1 MGHPKKLK
9 KAYERPRRPWVLQRI
24 KDERELAEKYG
35 LKNKREI
42 WKAESTI
49 KRYRRE
55 IRNILAEIAGMRP
68 TEHTK
73 RKEADILASLKRKGI
88 LGESTNL
95 EDVLE
100 LDVEHI
106 LDRRLQTCVHKKGL
120 ANSPKHARQLIVHG
134 HIAVNDRRVTIPS
147 YIVDRDVEREIDYY
161 EYAPKTITDITGEAD
176 MGVEA
181 VNEG

>member
-1 MGHPKKLK
+1 MGEG
-9 KAYERPRRPWVLQRI
+9 AN
-24 KDERELAEKYG
+24 LA
-35 LKNKREI
+35 
-42 WKAESTI
+42 
-49 KRYRRE
+49 
-55 IRNILAEIAGMRP
+55 
-68 TEHTK
+68 
-73 RKEADILASLKRKGI
+73 
-88 LGESTNL
+88 
-95 EDVLE
+95 DVLE

-134 HIAVNDRRVTIPS
+134 HIVVNNRRVTIPS

-176 MGVEA
+176 TGVEA